1 MTMRI
6 AHIASMGVLGLALG
20 AFAPAARAQGTAPET
35 APETNADVAQAEGMS
50 KREAKKLARE
60 RFFESQEHMQK
71 EQYDEA
77 IAALEAAYALDPQ
90 ELHLFNLGLAN
101 YLRGAKEQ
109 SLDYFQ
115 KFLAE
120 NPRDRGL
127 LREARRFV
135 GILERDVAIIKEA
148 RAQSQEL
155 VTKTEQEAAAARAEA
170 ERAGAARREA
180 EEQSAAARAQS
191 EQAQAE
197 RDRWKQLALERP
209 RGAGT
214 GTRVLGTSVIALGAL
229 AVGVGAYYGLEA
241 RAAND
246 ELEDATAWQVSYD
259 WYAERGERFDRRAM
273 LFSVAGAGMI
283 AAGATLYYLGEREA
297 RRAPSEQDA
306 LRLAPAVGADGA
318 GVEIMGRF

>member
-1 MTMRI
+1 MRT
-6 AHIASMGVLGLALG
+6 AHIASMCVLGLALG
-20 AFAPAARAQGTAPET
+20 AFAPAARAQEAE
-35 APETNADVAQAEGMS
+35 PETNADAAPAESMS
-50 KREAKKLARE
+50 PREAKKLARE
-60 RFFESQEHMQK
+60 RFFESQELMQK

-77 IAALEAAYALDPQ
+77 IAALEAAYSLDPQ
-90 ELHLFNLGLAN
+90 DLHLFNLGLAN

-155 VTKTEQEAAAARAEA
+155 VTRTEQEAAAARADA
-170 ERAGAARREA
+170 EKASAAQREA

-197 RDRWKQLALERP
+197 RDRWKQIALARP

-246 ELEDATAWQVSYD
+246 ELEGATAWQVSYD
-259 WYAERGERFDRRAM
+259 WYTERGERFDRRAM

-306 LRLAPAVGADGA
+306 LRLAPAVGARSA